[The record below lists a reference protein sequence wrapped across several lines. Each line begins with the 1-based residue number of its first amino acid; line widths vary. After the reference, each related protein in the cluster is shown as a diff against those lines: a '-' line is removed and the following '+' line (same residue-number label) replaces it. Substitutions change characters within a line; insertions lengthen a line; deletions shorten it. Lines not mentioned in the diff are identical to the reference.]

1 MGKDRP
7 LRVALAL
14 LAGAAALGSG
24 PAPLQAQS
32 AASPTLSITC
42 TGCHGPEGHSPG
54 PMPSLYGR
62 PAEAIA
68 EILLEFKL
76 DRRPATVMNRIAK
89 GFSDEEIKRLA
100 VEVAG
105 WK

>member
-14 LAGAAALGSG
+14 LAGAAALGSV
-24 PAPLQAQS
+24 PAPLRAQS
-32 AASPTLSITC
+32 AASPSLSLTC

-62 PAEAIA
+62 PAESVA
-68 EILLEFKL
+68 EILREFKH
-76 DRRPATVMNRIAK
+76 DRRPATVMSRIAK
-89 GFSDEEIKRLA
+89 GFSDEEIQRLA